1 MKESKTQNLTDHRFV
16 LECIYFVGSQVR
28 VVTLEI
34 AIILLKELIMYTVD
48 ESKWSYLSDRHLA
61 LIEVRNSDGTFQTN
75 KNDFFKRVYTV
86 VSFLSSLEAT

>member
-1 MKESKTQNLTDHRFV
+1 M
-16 LECIYFVGSQVR
+16 R

-48 ESKWSYLSDRHLA
+48 GSKWSYLSDRHLA
-61 LIEVRNSDGTFQTN
+61 LIEVRTSNDTCQTN

-86 VSFLSSLEAT
+86 VRFLSSLEAT

>member
-1 MKESKTQNLTDHRFV
+1 M
-16 LECIYFVGSQVR
+16 R

-61 LIEVRNSDGTFQTN
+61 LIEVRTSDDTFQTN

-86 VSFLSSLEAT
+86 VRFLSSLEAT

>member
-1 MKESKTQNLTDHRFV
+1 M
-16 LECIYFVGSQVR
+16 R

-61 LIEVRNSDGTFQTN
+61 LIEVRNSDDTCQTN
-75 KNDFFKRVYTV
+75 KNDFFKRVYNV
-86 VSFLSSLEAT
+86 VRFLSSLEAT

>member
-1 MKESKTQNLTDHRFV
+1 M
-16 LECIYFVGSQVR
+16 R

-61 LIEVRNSDGTFQTN
+61 LIEVRTSDDTCKTN
-75 KNDFFKRVYTV
+75 KYDFFKRVYTV
-86 VSFLSSLEAT
+86 VRFLSSLEAT

>member
-1 MKESKTQNLTDHRFV
+1 M
-16 LECIYFVGSQVR
+16 R

-61 LIEVRNSDGTFQTN
+61 LIEVRNSDDTCQTN

-86 VSFLSSLEAT
+86 VRFLSSLEAT